1 MIIPFLFNIRNKV
14 LPLYKLTNEQLME
27 RVCANDDDKAFDELY
42 HRHARRV
49 MGFFYRQMNH
59 DEERASDLMQ
69 DTFMRAWTNRQRWK
83 AEKEFLPWL
92 FTIAFNISKNE
103 YRHNGYKTDYEQHVL
118 NTQDEDYADDAE
130 LEIDAEI
137 FDKALQSVLDTMPP
151 EMRTL
156 FSLRFEEEL
165 TIPQISDIMGIPQGT
180 VKSRLHSLTRI
191 LKEKLK
197 QYGNI

>member
-1 MIIPFLFNIRNKV
+1 MIFPMFFH
-14 LPLYKLTNEQLME
+14 PLHKRSDEQLME
-27 RVCANDDDKAFDELY
+27 RISVNDDDRAFDELY

-49 MGFFYRQMNH
+49 MGFLYRQMNH

-69 DTFMRAWTNRQRWK
+69 DTFMRVWTNRQRWK
-83 AEKEFLPWL
+83 AGKEFLPWL
-92 FTIAFNISKNE
+92 FTIAFNICKNE
-103 YRHNGYKTDYEQHVL
+103 FRHNGYKTDYEQHVL
-118 NTQDEDYADDAE
+118 HTQGEDYADDTE
-130 LEIDAEI
+130 LEIDVEI
-137 FDKALQSVLDTMPP
+137 FDKALQSVLNTMPP

-165 TIPQISDIMGIPQGT
+165 SVPQISGIMEIPQGT
-180 VKSRLHSLTRI
+180 VKSRLYSLTRI

>member
-1 MIIPFLFNIRNKV
+1 MTYWLFVSK
-14 LPLYKLTNEQLME
+14 
-27 RVCANDDDKAFDELY
+27 
-42 HRHARRV
+42 
-49 MGFFYRQMNH
+49 
-59 DEERASDLMQ
+59 SDLMQ
-69 DTFMRAWTNRQRWK
+69 DTFMRAWANRQRWK
-83 AEKEFLPWL
+83 AGKEFLPWL
-92 FTIAFNISKNE
+92 FTIAFNICKNE
-103 YRHNGYKTDYEQHVL
+103 YRHNGYMGDYEQHIL
-118 NTQDEDYADDAE
+118 HTQGEDYTDDAE
-130 LEIDAEI
+130 LEIDAGI

-165 TIPQISDIMGIPQGT
+165 TVPQISDIMDVPQGT

>member
-1 MIIPFLFNIRNKV
+1 MIF
-14 LPLYKLTNEQLME
+14 PLIFHSLHALTDEQLME
-27 RVCANDDDKAFDELY
+27 RVSANDDDRAFDELY

-69 DTFMRAWTNRQRWK
+69 DTFMRAWVNRQRWK
-83 AEKEFLPWL
+83 VEEEFLPWL
-92 FTIAFNISKNE
+92 FTIAFNICKNE

-118 NTQDEDYADDAE
+118 HTQNEDYTDDAE

-137 FDKALQSVLDTMPP
+137 FDKALQSILDTMPP

-165 TIPQISDIMGIPQGT
+165 TVPQISDIMGVPQGT
-180 VKSRLHSLTRI
+180 IKSRLHSLTRI
-191 LKEKLK
+191 LKNRLK